1 MVESWFTM
9 HETADHFVQHLFDLY
24 GPIAVFGL
32 LVIAGVGLHLPE
44 DLIVIP
50 AGWEIASGQF
60 PMFWTILAAYLGVTG
75 GDTIWFLVC
84 RKFGGR
90 LVGTHWFRKQAHPK
104 RILQVKA
111 LYDRH
116 GTWVLLVSRF
126 IPGSRTVGVAVGG
139 LVHLSWGV
147 FLLVEF
153 STAILSVGFQLGLGF
168 AAQRGL
174 STSGPLHWVTIG
186 VGALLVGTILVG
198 IIIWWRRSVAGRV
211 TSLVLGLRGCG
222 NSEPRPVPNERLLP
236 LKTTNSVRR
245 TISIVTCGMALAER

>member
-1 MVESWFTM
+1 MRPGSEPWILPTGSM

-44 DLIVIP
+44 DLIIIP
-50 AGWEIASGQF
+50 AGWEIAAGKF
-60 PMFWTILAAYLGVTG
+60 PMFWTVLAAYLGVTG
-75 GDTIWFLVC
+75 GDTLWFLVC

-139 LVHLSWGV
+139 LVQLSWGV
-147 FLLVEF
+147 FLLVEL
-153 STAILSVGFQLGLGF
+153 STAILSVGFQIGLGY

-174 STSGPLHWVTIG
+174 SASGPLHWVTIG
-186 VGALLVGTILVG
+186 VGALLVVTILVMLVV
-198 IIIWWRRSVAGRV
+198 WWRRSKSGKTRIPRARA
-211 TSLVLGLRGCG
+211 SWLREQRSPCR
-222 NSEPRPVPNERLLP
+222 SD
-236 LKTTNSVRR
+236 RR
-245 TISIVTCGMALAER
+245 TA

>member
-1 MVESWFTM
+1 MPRSVPPSLEKLAAEVAGTVDTVFWNQPAM
-9 HETADHFVQHLFDLY
+9 HETADQFVQHLFDLY
-24 GPIAVFGL
+24 GPFAVFGL

-60 PMFWTILAAYLGVTG
+60 PVFWTILAAYLGVTG
-75 GDTIWFLVC
+75 GDTLWFLVC

-116 GTWVLLVSRF
+116 GLWVLLVSRF

-139 LVHLSWGV
+139 LVHLSWTV

-153 STAILSVGFQLGLGF
+153 STAILSVGFQLGLGY

-174 STSGPLHWVTIG
+174 STSGPLHWIRFPMSESF
-186 VGALLVGTILVG
+186 
-198 IIIWWRRSVAGRV
+198 RRRLRIPHEERV
-211 TSLVLGLRGCG
+211 
-222 NSEPRPVPNERLLP
+222 RP
-236 LKTTNSVRR
+236 
-245 TISIVTCGMALAER
+245 

>member
-1 MVESWFTM
+1 MRPGSEQWILATGSM

-44 DLIVIP
+44 DLIIIP
-50 AGWEIASGQF
+50 AGWEIAAGKF
-60 PMFWTILAAYLGVTG
+60 PMFWTVLAAYLGVTG
-75 GDTIWFLVC
+75 GDTLWFLVC

-139 LVHLSWGV
+139 LVQLSWGV
-147 FLLVEF
+147 FLLVEL
-153 STAILSVGFQLGLGF
+153 STAILSVGFQIGLGY

-186 VGALLVGTILVG
+186 VGALLVVTILVMLVV
-198 IIIWWRRSVAGRV
+198 WWRRSKSGKTRIPRARA
-211 TSLVLGLRGCG
+211 SWLREQRSPCR
-222 NSEPRPVPNERLLP
+222 SD
-236 LKTTNSVRR
+236 RR
-245 TISIVTCGMALAER
+245 TA

>member
-1 MVESWFTM
+1 MRPGSEPWILATGSM
-9 HETADHFVQHLFDLY
+9 HETADQFVQHLFDLY

-44 DLIVIP
+44 DLIIIP
-50 AGWEIASGQF
+50 AGWEIAAGKF
-60 PMFWTILAAYLGVTG
+60 PMFWTVLAAYLGVTG
-75 GDTIWFLVC
+75 GDTLWFLVC

-139 LVHLSWGV
+139 LVQLSWGV
-147 FLLVEF
+147 FLLVEL
-153 STAILSVGFQLGLGF
+153 STAILSVGFQIGLGY

-186 VGALLVGTILVG
+186 VGALLVVTILVMLVV
-198 IIIWWRRSVAGRV
+198 WWRRSKSGKTRIPRARA
-211 TSLVLGLRGCG
+211 SWLREQRTGAAS
-222 NSEPRPVPNERLLP
+222 SE
-236 LKTTNSVRR
+236 
-245 TISIVTCGMALAER
+245 

>member
-1 MVESWFTM
+1 MRPGSEPWILATGSM

-44 DLIVIP
+44 DLIIIP
-50 AGWEIASGQF
+50 AGWEIAAGKF
-60 PMFWTILAAYLGVTG
+60 PMFWTVLAAYLGVTG
-75 GDTIWFLVC
+75 GDTLWFLVC

-139 LVHLSWGV
+139 LVQLSWGV
-147 FLLVEF
+147 FLLVEL
-153 STAILSVGFQLGLGF
+153 STAILSVGFQIGLGY

-186 VGALLVGTILVG
+186 VGALLVVTILVMLVV
-198 IIIWWRRSVAGRV
+198 WWRRSKSGKTRIPRARA
-211 TSLVLGLRGCG
+211 SWLREQRSPCR
-222 NSEPRPVPNERLLP
+222 SD
-236 LKTTNSVRR
+236 RR
-245 TISIVTCGMALAER
+245 TA

>member
-1 MVESWFTM
+1 MRPGSEPWILATGSM

-44 DLIVIP
+44 DLIIIP
-50 AGWEIASGQF
+50 AGWEIAAGKF
-60 PMFWTILAAYLGVTG
+60 PMFWTVLAAYLGVTG
-75 GDTIWFLVC
+75 GDTLWFLVC

-139 LVHLSWGV
+139 LVQLSWGV
-147 FLLVEF
+147 FLLVEL
-153 STAILSVGFQLGLGF
+153 STAILSVGFQIGLGY

-186 VGALLVGTILVG
+186 VGALLVITILVMLVV
-198 IIIWWRRSVAGRV
+198 WWRRSKSGKTRIPRARA
-211 TSLVLGLRGCG
+211 SWLREQRSPCR
-222 NSEPRPVPNERLLP
+222 SD
-236 LKTTNSVRR
+236 RR
-245 TISIVTCGMALAER
+245 TA

>member
-1 MVESWFTM
+1 M

-44 DLIVIP
+44 DLIIIP
-50 AGWEIASGQF
+50 AGWEIAAGKF
-60 PMFWTILAAYLGVTG
+60 PMFWTVLAAYLGVTG
-75 GDTIWFLVC
+75 GDTLWFLVC

-139 LVHLSWGV
+139 LVQLSWGV
-147 FLLVEF
+147 FLLVEL
-153 STAILSVGFQLGLGF
+153 STAILSVGFQIGLGY

-186 VGALLVGTILVG
+186 VGALLVVTILVMLVV
-198 IIIWWRRSVAGRV
+198 WWRRSKSGKTRIPRARA
-211 TSLVLGLRGCG
+211 SWLREQRSPCR
-222 NSEPRPVPNERLLP
+222 SEPASPSE
-236 LKTTNSVRR
+236 
-245 TISIVTCGMALAER
+245 

>member
-1 MVESWFTM
+1 M
-9 HETADHFVQHLFDLY
+9 HETADQFVQHLFDLY

-44 DLIVIP
+44 DLIIIP
-50 AGWEIASGQF
+50 AGWEIAAGKF
-60 PMFWTILAAYLGVTG
+60 PMFWTVLAAYLGVTG
-75 GDTIWFLVC
+75 GDTLWFLVC

-139 LVHLSWGV
+139 LVQLSWGV
-147 FLLVEF
+147 FLLVEL
-153 STAILSVGFQLGLGF
+153 STAILSVGFQIGLGY

-186 VGALLVGTILVG
+186 VGALLVVTILVMLVV
-198 IIIWWRRSVAGRV
+198 WWRRSKSGKTRIPRARA
-211 TSLVLGLRGCG
+211 SWLREQRSPCR
-222 NSEPRPVPNERLLP
+222 SD
-236 LKTTNSVRR
+236 RR
-245 TISIVTCGMALAER
+245 TA

>member
-1 MVESWFTM
+1 MRPGSEPWILATGSM

-44 DLIVIP
+44 DLIIIP
-50 AGWEIASGQF
+50 AGWEIAAGKF
-60 PMFWTILAAYLGVTG
+60 PMFWTVLAAYLGVTG
-75 GDTIWFLVC
+75 GDTLWFLVC

-139 LVHLSWGV
+139 LVKLSWGV
-147 FLLVEF
+147 FLLVEL
-153 STAILSVGFQLGLGF
+153 STAILSVGFQIGLGY

-186 VGALLVGTILVG
+186 VGALLVVTILVMLVV
-198 IIIWWRRSVAGRV
+198 WWRRSKSGKTRIPRARA
-211 TSLVLGLRGCG
+211 SWLREQRSPCR
-222 NSEPRPVPNERLLP
+222 SD
-236 LKTTNSVRR
+236 RR
-245 TISIVTCGMALAER
+245 TA

>member
-1 MVESWFTM
+1 M
-9 HETADHFVQHLFDLY
+9 HETADQIVQHLFDLY
-24 GPIAVFGL
+24 GPVAVFGL
-32 LVIAGVGLHLPE
+32 LVVAGVGLHLPE
-44 DLIVIP
+44 DLIIIP
-50 AGWEIASGQF
+50 AGWEIAAGDF
-60 PMFWTILAAYLGVTG
+60 PMFWTVLAAYLGVTG
-75 GDTIWFLVC
+75 GDTLWFLVC

-147 FLLVEF
+147 FLLVELL
-153 STAILSVGFQLGLGF
+153 TAVLSVGFQIGLGY

-186 VGALLVGTILVG
+186 VGAILVATIVG
-198 IIIWWRRSVAGRV
+198 MLIFWWRRSRSGRV
-211 TSLVLGLRGCG
+211 HIPRARASWLRDQRTGGGPGRGTTS
-222 NSEPRPVPNERLLP
+222 S
-236 LKTTNSVRR
+236 
-245 TISIVTCGMALAER
+245 

>member
-1 MVESWFTM
+1 MDTVTCTM
-9 HETADHFVQHLFDLY
+9 HETADQFVQHLFDLY

-50 AGWEIASGQF
+50 AGWEIAAGKF
-60 PMFWTILAAYLGVTG
+60 PMFWTVLAAYLGVTG
-75 GDTIWFLVC
+75 GDTLWFLVC

-147 FLLVEF
+147 FLLVEL
-153 STAILSVGFQLGLGF
+153 STAILSVGFQLGLGY

-186 VGALLVGTILVG
+186 VGAILV
-198 IIIWWRRSVAGRV
+198 ITIAVMLVAWWRRSKTGKAHIPRARA
-211 TSLVLGLRGCG
+211 SWLR
-222 NSEPRPVPNERLLP
+222 EQ
-236 LKTTNSVRR
+236 R
-245 TISIVTCGMALAER
+245 TGAASSK